1 MNWTG
6 PGIFTDYVFKYLNQ
20 VVEVDWRL
28 FTGMEQP
35 IAIDDV
41 LVLPITSF
49 SPDVNQMG
57 AKSSGDPMAFAK
69 HMFSGSWKDDGMPEM
84 LTQVF
89 FFDIVF

>member
-1 MNWTG
+1 MNNILQS
-6 PGIFTDYVFKYLNQ
+6 PEVFKNKKWATII
-20 VVEVDWRL
+20 DWKL

-57 AKSSGDPMAFAK
+57 AKDSHDPW
-69 HMFSGSWKDDGMPEM
+69 HMRNICFWEVGKMMVCQKWNNKITP
-84 LTQVF
+84 
-89 FFDIVF
+89 